1 MLRDKENGQ
10 RRKKKQQ
17 SIEVD
22 MQLSASLTLNVW
34 LEANMLR
41 DKENGQRRKKKQ
53 QKTEVDM
60 QLSASLTLNV
70 EFGWR
75 LTC

>member
-17 SIEVD
+17 NI
-22 MQLSASLTLNVW
+22 
-34 LEANMLR
+34 
-41 DKENGQRRKKKQ
+41 
-53 QKTEVDM
+53 EVDM